1 MFDWLKRRAGAG
13 AAPKQKAA
21 SGATAKPKPGP
32 ARAGNHQRFLD
43 TAPLPEVVAE
53 GNTQADWSAWEDS
66 MTALDSQ
73 MQGLV
78 PSTRIYVR
86 ETRPSQLDELDAYSG
101 VKRKRDV

>member
-13 AAPKQKAA
+13 AATKRNAA
-21 SGATAKPKPGP
+21 GGAAPKPKTGGS
-32 ARAGNHQRFLD
+32 RAGAQRFLD

-86 ETRPSQLDELDAYSG
+86 ETRPSQLDDLDAYSS